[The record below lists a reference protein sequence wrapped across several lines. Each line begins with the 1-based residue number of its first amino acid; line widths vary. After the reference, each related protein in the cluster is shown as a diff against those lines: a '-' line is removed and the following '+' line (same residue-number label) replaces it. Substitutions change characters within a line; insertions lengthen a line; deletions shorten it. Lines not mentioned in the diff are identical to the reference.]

1 MNLDPQKL
9 DSQKLA
15 PESSSLKRPDLKIE
29 NATLVGYRT
38 PQTITIQSG
47 LITEIAPS
55 HDLSQPLPV
64 SATGAD
70 SASNCETIE
79 ANRKLVIPSLIDPH
93 LHLDKALLLE
103 QHPAQQGTFAEALAD
118 TAALKQNFTLEDIQS
133 RARRVIENEIA
144 FGTTTIRTHVEVDP
158 ILQLT
163 SLEAILP
170 LKQAY
175 TWGVDLQLAI
185 FAQEGITNQPG
196 TEKLLHQ
203 ALSLGGDLIGSA
215 PYTDTDPIRN
225 IQIVFDLAQTYDCD
239 VDFHLDFLDN
249 HEPLLLPNVIKETV
263 KRGWQNRVCLG
274 HMTRLAGLLP
284 AELSAIATDLK
295 AAGISILAL
304 PASDLYMMARQDTHN
319 VRRGVAPVHT
329 LTDLGVNCA
338 IATNNVQN
346 LFTPFGDGDPLKICT
361 LLAQV
366 LQLGTPSRHAQ
377 CLEMATT
384 RAARA
389 IGINN
394 HSIAIGHPANLVI
407 LDARTASE
415 AVGSPPVGRMTF
427 KAGKL
432 ISRTDTHEQLIP
444 H

>member
-1 MNLDPQKL
+1 MSNLEQSDLRQSDSQKL
-9 DSQKLA
+9 DSEKL
-15 PESSSLKRPDLKIE
+15 DLKIE
-29 NATLVGYRT
+29 NATLIGYHT
-38 PQTITIQSG
+38 PQTITVQNG
-47 LITEIAPS
+47 LIAKI
-55 HDLSQPLPV
+55 
-64 SATGAD
+64 AD
-70 SASNCETIE
+70 SLTDSAHQTVD
-79 ANRKLVIPSLIDPH
+79 ANGKLVIPSFIDPH

-118 TAALKQNFTLEDIQS
+118 TATLKQNFTLEDIQS
-133 RARRVIENEIA
+133 RARRVIESEIA
-144 FGTTTIRTHVEVDP
+144 FGTTAIRTHIEVDP

-175 TWGVDLQLAI
+175 AWGVDLQLAI

-196 TEKLLHQ
+196 TEDLLHQ

-225 IQIVFDLAQTYDCD
+225 IQIVFDLAQAYDCD

-249 HEPLLLPNVIKETV
+249 HEPLLLPSVIRETI

-274 HMTRLAGLLP
+274 HMTRLAGLAP
-284 AELSAIATDLK
+284 TELRAIATDIK

-304 PASDLYMMARQDTHN
+304 PASDLYMIARQDTHN
-319 VRRGVAPVHT
+319 ARRGVAPIHT

-366 LQLGTPSRHAQ
+366 LQLGTSAHQVQ

-389 IGINN
+389 IGIRY
-394 HSIAIGHPANLVI
+394 HSIAVDHPANLVI
-407 LDARTASE
+407 LNARSASE
-415 AVGSPPVGRMTF
+415 AIGSAPVDRITF
-427 KAGKL
+427 KDGKL
-432 ISRTDTHEQLIP
+432 VSRTDVRRQLIS